1 MKITEWSRLRP
12 TENPV
17 PATVVIGVFDAFHR
31 GHQTLAAAAFAE
43 SGAAVRVAV
52 TFRVM
57 PPGKGKPVYP
67 FRMRLSDLEAAGFDE
82 AVVIDFNARFAALS
96 AERFFRKLTAVYRID
111 RLTVGADFRCGNGRS
126 TAVADLERL
135 LPQTAVQA
143 VMLTGGAEHKV
154 SASDIRRFLEQG
166 CPEAAAGVLVRPYR
180 LPMRWTG
187 KRWGIRRRRGLTV
200 LADGVYDAQVADEK
214 MKIRVK
220 GAFILTEREILVKKP
235 IEIIILSRYKE

>member
-1 MKITEWSRLRP
+1 MKITEWDRLRP
-12 TENPV
+12 AADPV

-31 GHQTLAAAAFAE
+31 GHQTLTAAAFAE
-43 SGAAVRVAV
+43 SGEAVRVAV

-67 FRMRLSDLEAAGFDE
+67 FRMRLADLEAAGFDE

-96 AERFFRKLTAVYRID
+96 AERFFRKLTAAYRID
-111 RLTVGADFRCGNGRS
+111 RLTVGADFRCGNGRA

-143 VMLTGGAEHKV
+143 VMLTGGAEQKV
-154 SASDIRRFLEQG
+154 SASDIRRFLAQG
-166 CPEAAAGVLVRPYR
+166 RPEAAAAVLVRPYR
-180 LPMRWTG
+180 LPMRLTG
-187 KRWGIRRRRGLTV
+187 KRWGIRRRCGLTV
-200 LADGVYDAQVADEK
+200 LADGVYEAQVAGEK
-214 MKIRVK
+214 MRIGVK
-220 GAFILTEREILVKKP
+220 GALIRTDRELLVKKP